1 MERTDAEIVEATL
14 SGSRETFGELI
25 TRYQGR
31 IYGLAYG
38 LLRNWDDAQDTAQ
51 EAFIRGYVRLN
62 QLRRPERFAGWL
74 KQITVSLCMDRLR
87 SLQSESRLFISLD
100 EANASEELPVAL
112 PTASD
117 QDEGLMRELALAQ
130 IGKLPRDYRIPLVLF
145 HLNELSY
152 QSLADFLEIS
162 IDAARKRVQRA
173 RKMLRKEVLKM
184 IDDAF
189 SQHQLSSEFALEI
202 QALFETYE
210 LAKED
215 ESNRTE
221 KIDGILAQVMKVD
234 AEGNLVSLAIG
245 PLENRSETATRELRF
260 GPSGV
265 PDEFYDRQGRRLKVR
280 TESVDWHKDPY
291 VIVEASEE
299 IPPGAALE
307 GVHVYRS
314 TFEEAISGHF
324 PLLVKKGLI
333 WNLRSANESP
343 NWLNHTHMILPPS
356 AIVLQCNP
364 TPTAIWQENGCVCV
378 YLKQYTGEWASNGQQ
393 LVAFLWPDRDG
404 SCVRDMS
411 LMETEKSP
419 RVREYEETLQA
430 IKGGLDFDD
439 QSTPLKAYLTYTCGI
454 LHREEEKLHRVMGKA
469 GNWPD
474 KDDKTWKRWQDWIAN
489 AAVLETPEWSS
500 EPEEWTVHPIFV
512 ARPGLVTCE
521 DVHLCVYSRG
531 KWYRVGNIGNPY
543 TDWKECADWARSL
556 LKE

>member
-14 SGSRETFGELI
+14 SGSRETFGELVI
-25 TRYQGR
+25 RYQGH

-38 LLRNWDDAQDTAQ
+38 LLGNWDEAQDTAQ

-62 QLRRPERFAGWL
+62 QLRRPEKFAGWL
-74 KQITVSLCMDRLR
+74 KQIAVSLCMDRLKALR
-87 SLQSESRLFISLD
+87 SESRLFISLD
-100 EANASEELPVAL
+100 EANASEELPVVL
-112 PTASD
+112 ASEKD
-117 QDEGLMRELALAQ
+117 KELMRELALAQ

-173 RKMLRKEVLKM
+173 RKMLRKEVLEM

-189 SQHQLSSEFALEI
+189 TQRQLSSEFAWEI

-221 KIDGILAQVMKVD
+221 KIDGILAQVMKLD
-234 AEGNLVSLAIG
+234 AEGDLVSLAIG
-245 PLENRSETATRELRF
+245 PLKNRSETATRELRF

-265 PDEFYDRQGRRLKVR
+265 PAEYYDRQGRRLKVR
-280 TESVDWHKDPY
+280 TESVHGHKDPY

-299 IPPGAALE
+299 VPPGAALE
-307 GVHVYRS
+307 GVSVYRS
-314 TFEEAISGHF
+314 TFEEATSGHF

-343 NWLNHTHMILPPS
+343 DWLNHTRMILPPS

-364 TPTAIWQENGCVCV
+364 TPAAVWQEDGRICV
-378 YLKQYTGEWASNGQQ
+378 YFKQYTGEWASNGQQ

-419 RVREYEETLQA
+419 RVREYEGTLQA
-430 IKGGLDFDD
+430 IKSGLDFED
-439 QSTPLKAYLTYTCGI
+439 QSTPLNAYLTYTCGI
-454 LHREEEKLHRVMGKA
+454 LHRDAGKLHRVMGKA
-469 GNWPD
+469 GG
-474 KDDKTWKRWQDWIAN
+474 
-489 AAVLETPEWSS
+489 L
-500 EPEEWTVHPIFV
+500 
-512 ARPGLVTCE
+512 ARQG
-521 DVHLCVYSRG
+521 
-531 KWYRVGNIGNPY
+531 
-543 TDWKECADWARSL
+543 
-556 LKE
+556 